1 MNREIKFIL
10 DVLQDKP
17 SIAGKEF
24 DWYWILGFLE
34 LNKIG
39 GYFLNKSRESEIR
52 LPHSV
57 EQKLSQI
64 LRIQSER
71 NRFMR
76 KYIQNISD
84 ALR

>member
-39 GYFLNKSRESEIR
+39 GYFLVAVPFQTV
-52 LPHSV
+52 L
-57 EQKLSQI
+57 
-64 LRIQSER
+64 
-71 NRFMR
+71 F
-76 KYIQNISD
+76 D
-84 ALR
+84 